1 MTELTEEKLTE
12 IARSLHANARALN
25 PYVIV
30 VPPQLFVTAGR
41 MLHLKPPIRKVS
53 GARKRK
59 RALHWRKS

>member
-12 IARSLHANARALN
+12 IVRSLHANARALN
-25 PYVIV
+25 PYFIV

-41 MLHLKPPIRKVS
+41 MVFFKPPIRKVS

-59 RALHWRKS
+59 RALYWRKR